1 MTIIVSRTGEQ
12 PSKNLINSISGS
24 TPLMSSKFTNLSL
37 LSTESE
43 GHSVFQKSESSAD
56 VEAAMSN
63 EPCQIQSNKHEVIN
77 LKYLII

>member
-1 MTIIVSRTGEQ
+1 
-12 PSKNLINSISGS
+12 
-24 TPLMSSKFTNLSL
+24 MSSKFTNLSL